1 MQVGCL
7 SLAVADA
14 VQGVTLPV
22 HVLYPTDA
30 VAKAERFGPY
40 ELEVARDAPVTG
52 SALPLVAISHG
63 NGGTPWGYRWL
74 VPHLAR
80 AGFAVVLVEHLGNS
94 RTDNS
99 LADSPQNLANRPR
112 HVKLALSA
120 ALDALAPHAIDRAA
134 VVGHSFGGYTA
145 LAIAGGAP
153 MAMPDQTP
161 DGVACPVEVEHDPRV
176 RACVLLAPA
185 LPWFLAPGALA
196 GVRVPLF
203 VRTAARDD
211 LVPPFFVEKILA
223 GLPAGAR
230 MDYACVPDAG
240 HFAFWGPVP
249 PLLASPS
256 FLPGQDPPGFD
267 RAAYQAH
274 LRDEIVTFLHATLT

>member
-22 HVLYPTDA
+22 HVLYPTEA
-30 VAKAERFGPY
+30 PAKAERFGPY
-40 ELEVARDAPVTG
+40 ELEVARDAAVAG
-52 SALPLVAISHG
+52 NALPLVAISHG

-74 VPHLAR
+74 TPHLAR
-80 AGFAVVLVEHLGNS
+80 AGFAVVLVEHIGNS

-99 LADSPQNLANRPR
+99 LAESPQNLANRPR
-112 HVKLALSA
+112 HVTLALSA
-120 ALDALAPHAIDRAA
+120 ALEALAPHAIDRAA

-145 LAIAGGAP
+145 LAVAGGKP
-153 MAMPDQTP
+153 MAMPNQTP
-161 DGVACPVEVEHDPRV
+161 DGVARPVEVEHDPRV

-185 LPWFLAPGALA
+185 LPWFLAAGALA
-196 GVRVPLF
+196 DVRVSLL
-203 VRTAARDD
+203 VRTAARDEIA
-211 LVPPFFVEKILA
+211 PPFFADKILSA
-223 GLPAGAR
+223 LPAPAR
-230 MDYACVPDAG
+230 MDYACVPNAG

-249 PLLASPS
+249 LLLASPS

-267 RAAYQAH
+267 RAAYQAV
-274 LRDEIVTFLHATLT
+274 LRDEIVTFLRTQLS

>member
-30 VAKAERFGPY
+30 PAKAERFGPY
-40 ELEVARDAPVTG
+40 ELEVARDAPVLG
-52 SALPLVAISHG
+52 SGLPLVVISHG

-74 VPHLAR
+74 TPHLAR
-80 AGFAVVLVEHLGNS
+80 EGFAVVLVEHIGNS

-99 LADSPQNLANRPR
+99 LAESPQNLANRPR
-112 HVKLALSA
+112 HVTLALSA
-120 ALDALAPHAIDRAA
+120 ALEALAPHAIDRTA

-145 LAIAGGAP
+145 LAVAGGKP
-153 MAMPDQTP
+153 MAMPNQTP
-161 DGVACPVEVEHDPRV
+161 DGVARPVEVERDPRV

-185 LPWFLAPGALA
+185 LPWFLGAGALDD
-196 GVRVPLF
+196 VRVPLL
-203 VRTAARDD
+203 VRTAARDE
-211 LVPPFFVEKILA
+211 LVPPFFVDKILA
-223 GLPAGAR
+223 ALPPAAR
-230 MDYACVPDAG
+230 MDYACVPNAG

-249 PLLASPS
+249 PLLAGPS

-267 RAAYQAH
+267 RVAYQAQ
-274 LRDEIVTFLHATLT
+274 LKGEIVTFLRSQLS

>member
-1 MQVGCL
+1 MQVGCRAF
-7 SLAVADA
+7 AVADA

-30 VAKAERFGPY
+30 AAKPERFGPY
-40 ELEVARDAPVTG
+40 ELEVARDAPV
-52 SALPLVAISHG
+52 AADRLPLVAISHG

-74 VPHLAR
+74 APHLAR

-120 ALDALAPHAIDRAA
+120 ALDALARHAIDRAA

-145 LAIAGGAP
+145 LAIAGGTP
-153 MAMPDQTP
+153 MAMPNQTP
-161 DGVACPVEVEHDPRV
+161 DGIARPVEVEHDPRV

-196 GVRVPLF
+196 GVRVPLL

-223 GLPAGAR
+223 ALPAAAR

-249 PLLASPS
+249 RLLASPS
-256 FLPGQDPPGFD
+256 FLPGQDLPGFD
-267 RAAYQAH
+267 RAAYQAQ
-274 LRDEIVTFLHATLT
+274 LQGEIVSFLRATLT